1 MVLNLATVH
10 VWVSGK
16 AELLKGS
23 IAIHSLKYTQP
34 YKAFACVVFC
44 GWCGSATT
52 FRFISCE
59 IEDW

>member
-10 VWVSGK
+10 VWVSDK
-16 AELLKGS
+16 AKLLKGPM
-23 IAIHSLKYTQP
+23 AIHSLIYTQP
-34 YKAFACVVFC
+34 YKAFPCAVFC